1 MKKKN
6 NDRRFLYYRGP
17 TAAALEADR
26 DDGVDGV
33 GGGGGGGAGGVG
45 PARKTTRRFRQGT
58 QKKKRKSL
66 SLSNAIKPLRSPWQR
81 FVNAVER
88 NKSRRARSID
98 SATMWEPT
106 RTFFLCPSRL
116 QIDGKAKKNDEKKT
130 GKMRQR
136 PVLGRLL

>member
-1 MKKKN
+1 MIAQSNSRIFFFLRFISSEEKNVGTVSMILMKKKN

-58 QKKKRKSL
+58 QKKNENL
-66 SLSNAIKPLRSPWQR
+66 CHYQTQSNL
-81 FVNAVER
+81 FGVHGNA
-88 NKSRRARSID
+88 S
-98 SATMWEPT
+98 
-106 RTFFLCPSRL
+106 
-116 QIDGKAKKNDEKKT
+116 
-130 GKMRQR
+130 
-136 PVLGRLL
+136 